1 MFGKMAKRLNG
12 IDNAKA
18 KPNMPMAGPTAVPIE
33 AACTSKVPIIGP
45 VQEKETNTNVNDMKK
60 ILIMPV
66 VESAFVSSLFVQE
79 EGNTIS
85 NAPKKEMA
93 KTTNNK
99 KNMILKIAF
108 CRQVV
113 QRTCPEYTRNQQS
126 HHQINHND

>member
-1 MFGKMAKRLNG
+1 
-12 IDNAKA
+12 
-18 KPNMPMAGPTAVPIE
+18 
-33 AACTSKVPIIGP
+33 
-45 VQEKETNTNVNDMKK
+45 
-60 ILIMPV
+60 MPV

-108 CRQVV
+108 VDRSFSALALDDDDFII
-113 QRTCPEYTRNQQS
+113 PLDEEDPDDDEEYEEYEDWDDEEDEDTS
-126 HHQINHND
+126 K

>member
-1 MFGKMAKRLNG
+1 
-12 IDNAKA
+12 
-18 KPNMPMAGPTAVPIE
+18 
-33 AACTSKVPIIGP
+33 

-108 CRQVV
+108 VDRSFSALAPNIPVISN
-113 QRTCPEYTRNQQS
+113 PITR
-126 HHQINHND
+126 

>member
-1 MFGKMAKRLNG
+1 MLWQHVREDGE
-12 IDNAKA
+12 KA
-18 KPNMPMAGPTAVPIE
+18 ERNRQCQSETEHADGRSYRRSHE

-108 CRQVV
+108 VDRSFSALA
-113 QRTCPEYTRNQQS
+113 PEYTRNQQPLTR
-126 HHQINHND
+126 